1 MYGAYYT
8 APNMKLVVCST
19 DSLDALQATVA
30 KTFMHV
36 RTASEATA
44 VTSQD
49 ASSSSGGKKKKKK
62 KKANSSGGGDGTFPE
77 DSSSATASSTSDG
90 NVMFTSSSKNDGV
103 WPAPAP
109 LNFSQLIGGSGDGR
123 DGDSVKVHMLQPVR
137 DVNELRLVWGLASE
151 QLSKWKGK
159 ASEIVR
165 KRVGKNSFVHAW
177 VCWSRSAWLKTRVLS
192 TRNS

>member
-19 DSLDALQATVA
+19 DSLDVLQATVA

-44 VTSQD
+44 ATSQD
-49 ASSSSGGKKKKKK
+49 GSSSGGGKKKKKK
-62 KKANSSGGGDGTFPE
+62 KKANSSGGGDGSAPE
-77 DSSSATASSTSDG
+77 DSSSAVASSVGDG
-90 NVMFTSSSKNDGV
+90 NVMLSSLSKNDGV
-103 WPAPAP
+103 WPAPPP
-109 LNFSQLIGGSGDGR
+109 LNFSQLIGGSGDES
-123 DGDSVKVHMLQPVR
+123 DGDSVKVYMLQPVR

-165 KRVGKNSFVHAW
+165 KHVAKM
-177 VCWSRSAWLKTRVLS
+177 
-192 TRNS
+192 